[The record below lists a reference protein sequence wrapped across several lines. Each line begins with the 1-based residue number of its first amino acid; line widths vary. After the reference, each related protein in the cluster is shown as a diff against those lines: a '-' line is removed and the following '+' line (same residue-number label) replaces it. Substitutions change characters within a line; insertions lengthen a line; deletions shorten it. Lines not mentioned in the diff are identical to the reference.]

1 MRDGSCSVRDGRSGA
16 PHLALY
22 LVLVALVTACAS
34 HKPEPE
40 WGRPLPEGARALLPL
55 GPGDKRPDLAAQWER
70 RDELLAAVELTLPW
84 FDKPSSKA
92 HFPVEGVTLQRAK
105 DSVLRFREI
114 LLSAN
119 GAADFARRVEADFEV
134 FKSAGWDAMGG
145 GVLYTGYFTPI
156 LDGRRERG
164 GAYQYPLY
172 ALPPDLVKDAHGTTL
187 GRKSAAGALSPYP
200 DRQAIETGKLLDGQG
215 LELVWLG
222 DPLDA
227 YIAHVNGSAVIRMG
241 DGSLM
246 RLGYAGKNGHDYVS
260 LRDALLAEKQLTSD
274 DSHLPGIR
282 KWAGRNP
289 PEKVLTYLHRN
300 PSYVFFTPIDGRP
313 RGSLNVEVTPEIT
326 LATDKRLFPRGGLV
340 FVDTALPGIDGR
352 GKLDYQRLML
362 DQDTGG
368 AIRTAGRADIY
379 LGVGPLAARRAGS
392 TRAEGQLYY
401 FFLKPGKTA
410 GAAPAATDAPPE
422 ESTPIEDAASAAV
435 G

>member
-1 MRDGSCSVRDGRSGA
+1 M
-16 PHLALY
+16 
-22 LVLVALVTACAS
+22 LVLAAACS
-34 HKPEPE
+34 SPKREPE
-40 WGRPLPEGARALLPL
+40 WGRPLPDGARALLPL
-55 GPGDKRPDLAAQWER
+55 GPGEPHPDFASQWER

-84 FDKPSSKA
+84 FDKPSSKSF
-92 HFPVEGVTLQRAK
+92 FPIEGVSLQRAR
-105 DSVLRFREI
+105 DSVLRFREV

-119 GAADFARRVEADFEV
+119 GAQDFARRVETEFEV
-134 FKSAGWDAMGG
+134 FKSAGWDARGG

-156 LDGRRERG
+156 LDGRHERG
-164 GAYQYPLY
+164 GRYQYPLY
-172 ALPPDLVKDAHGTTL
+172 ALPPDLVKDAQGLTL
-187 GRKSAAGALSPYP
+187 GRKSAGGALSPYP
-200 DRQAIETGKLLDGQG
+200 DRAAIESGELLEGQG
-215 LELVWLG
+215 LELAWLG

-246 RLGYAGKNGHDYVS
+246 RLGYAGKNGHEYVS
-260 LRDALLAEKQLTSD
+260 LRDALLSEKQLTSD

-282 KWAGRNP
+282 KWADRTP
-289 PEKVLTYLHRN
+289 PDTVVSYLHRN

-313 RGSLNVEVTPEIT
+313 RGSLNVEVTPEVT

-340 FVDTALPGIDGR
+340 FVDTALPGRDGR
-352 GKLDYQRLML
+352 GKQSFQRLML

-401 FFLKPGKTA
+401 LFLKPGRSPA
-410 GAAPAATDAPPE
+410 GAPAGAPAATEPRAIPAGD
-422 ESTPIEDAASAAV
+422 EDTAV